1 MHSKKHIVIGLSG
14 GVDSSVA
21 AWLLKSQGHKVLGIF
36 MKNWD
41 DEDTDTYCTSK
52 QDFLDAATVADV
64 LGIEFDAVS
73 FSKEYREKVFKDF
86 LHEYSVGRTPN
97 PDVFCNSEIKF
108 KSFLKYSHDLGAKY
122 IATGHYSRTRVGK
135 EGNYELLKGCD
146 ESKDQSY
153 FLHRLSQAQLSSS
166 IFPLGEL
173 KKNQVRELAKE
184 IGLPNAEKKDSTG
197 ICFIG
202 ERPFKEFLAKYLK
215 TNPGPICNL
224 DGDTLGRHD
233 GLAFYTIGQRK
244 GIGIGGLSKN
254 LIKKENSQS
263 PWFVVAKDNSSNTLL
278 VAQGHDN
285 PHLFSS
291 SLKAINSSWV
301 SGAPPNLCKIQAKI
315 RYRQKTFSTSLACS
329 GVEFSLRFKNPQW
342 AVTPGQSAV
351 LYNGE
356 KCLGGG
362 IIS

>member
-1 MHSKKHIVIGLSG
+1 MQNKKHIVIGLSG

-36 MKNWD
+36 MKNWE
-41 DEDTDTYCTSK
+41 DEDTDSYCTSK
-52 QDFLDAATVADV
+52 QDFLDAATAADI

-73 FSKEYREKVFKDF
+73 FSKEYREKVFKNF

-108 KSFLKYSHDLGAKY
+108 KSFLKHSHELGAKY
-122 IATGHYSRTRVGK
+122 IATGHYARNRLGDKGK
-135 EGNYELLKGCD
+135 YELLKGTD
-146 ESKDQSY
+146 SSKDQSY
-153 FLHRLSQAQLSSS
+153 FLHRLSQEQLTSS

-173 KKNQVRELAKE
+173 KKTQVRDLARE

-202 ERPFKEFLAKYLK
+202 ERPFREFLGKYLK
-215 TNPGPICNL
+215 NKPGPICNI
-224 DGDTLGRHD
+224 DGHILGQHD
-233 GLAFYTIGQRK
+233 GLSFYTIGQRK
-244 GIGIGGLSKN
+244 GIGIGGLSTHLGYESSN
-254 LIKKENSQS
+254 G
-263 PWFVVAKDNSSNTLL
+263 PWFVIDKENSSNTLL

-285 PHLFSS
+285 PHLLSS
-291 SLKAINSSWV
+291 SLIAINPSWV
-301 SGAPPNLCKIQAKI
+301 SGTSPNLNQIQAKI
-315 RYRQKTFSTSLACS
+315 RYRQKTFSSFLTCD
-329 GVEFSLRFKNPQW
+329 GNGFSLSFKTPQW

-351 LYNGE
+351 LYNGVE
-356 KCLGGG
+356 CLGGG